1 MKRPLC
7 FYCLLFLLLLRIV
20 LALSGPPSGGWEKYT
35 GSTVTISGRVEK
47 KEIRNG
53 NRIFYLNGTAV
64 SSAGSQ
70 KKTDTGIVCYL
81 EEGVLPPLGAQVCI
95 SAKPGAFRK
104 ATNPGEFD
112 MYSYYLYQGYGARA
126 YISGYE
132 LASGSYSRFREG
144 LWNLRNYMSGIYGSI
159 LPDEEAGVLRA
170 MVLGDKSE
178 LSGDIKELYR
188 VNGISHILAISGL
201 HISILGMG
209 LYKALRKSGLPISI
223 SALVA
228 IPFMAV
234 YAMLTGAGTSTVRA
248 VTMFGIV
255 VAADIERRSY
265 DLPTALAVS
274 AAGTALYQPYLIMTS
289 SFALSYL
296 AVAGVAVYYPA
307 MMRDTENG
315 SGLGAAFF
323 KSFTA
328 SLCVSMFT
336 MPLIELFYYELP
348 LYSVLLNLLVIP
360 LMSVLMVCGLIALTA
375 GCFLLKAGIV
385 LALPCHYILMLYETL
400 CLKLAS
406 LPWHSIITGAPAG
419 WQVAAA
425 YALFIAVIPVRKGLV
440 IRAGKKAGGR
450 RLKQK
455 EAAALRIVF
464 SLAAVLILNL
474 RIRPESKFTMLDVGQ
489 GDGICLQT
497 GRTTL
502 MIDGGSTSKD
512 ALYDYQLSP
521 FLKYSGI
528 SYIDR
533 WFLSHPDRDH
543 ISGLTD
549 MLADPGRN
557 IGIGSIVLPA
567 AAGAAEDFSEIITAA
582 KAQGIRIEYMAA
594 GDELGYGDLKIR
606 SLHPAKG
613 YKCEDV
619 NEYSQILLVEYKDF
633 SGVFTGDATVESE
646 AAVMKAYP
654 RGIDADVL
662 KLGHHGSHT
671 SNSEEWLELVSPE
684 SVLISCGYKNSYG
697 HPHEEVMERV
707 EALGCRV
714 YRTDHDGAVTAVI
727 HNGKVRIEVFCK

>member
-1 MKRPLC
+1 MSFSLSVI
-7 FYCLLFLLLLRIV
+7 FL
-20 LALSGPPSGGWEKYT
+20 A
-35 GSTVTISGRVEK
+35 
-47 KEIRNG
+47 
-53 NRIFYLNGTAV
+53 
-64 SSAGSQ
+64 SSA
-70 KKTDTGIVCYL
+70 
-81 EEGVLPPLGAQVCI
+81 
-95 SAKPGAFRK
+95 
-104 ATNPGEFD
+104 
-112 MYSYYLYQGYGARA
+112 
-126 YISGYE
+126 
-132 LASGSYSRFREG
+132 
-144 LWNLRNYMSGIYGSI
+144 
-159 LPDEEAGVLRA
+159 
-170 MVLGDKSE
+170 
-178 LSGDIKELYR
+178 
-188 VNGISHILAISGL
+188 
-201 HISILGMG
+201 
-209 LYKALRKSGLPISI
+209 
-223 SALVA
+223 
-228 IPFMAV
+228 
-234 YAMLTGAGTSTVRA
+234 
-248 VTMFGIV
+248 
-255 VAADIERRSY
+255 
-265 DLPTALAVS
+265 
-274 AAGTALYQPYLIMTS
+274 
-289 SFALSYL
+289 
-296 AVAGVAVYYPA
+296 
-307 MMRDTENG
+307 
-315 SGLGAAFF
+315 
-323 KSFTA
+323 
-328 SLCVSMFT
+328 
-336 MPLIELFYYELP
+336 P
-348 LYSVLLNLLVIP
+348 LYSVLINLLVIP